1 MSGSSRGAVDEVV
14 FTPEP
19 LSWRSLHWFIRV
31 PRSGDER
38 IRVEAFAGRF
48 PLTSLGEGVVS
59 MVIPL
64 ALSIAGF
71 LVGIVCVQHRVG
83 RWGALSSA
91 LGLFAAWIILGPAPH
106 PWPLCPRY
114 APPPSLTQ
122 ALAKPGFTQVCG
134 RG

>member
-1 MSGSSRGAVDEVV
+1 MKWFSRLSLFLGVLSIGLSGFLV
-14 FTPEP
+14 
-19 LSWRSLHWFIRV
+19 L
-31 PRSGDER
+31 GDER

-91 LGLFAAWIILGPAPH
+91 LGLFAAWIILG
-106 PWPLCPRY
+106 R
-114 APPPSLTQ
+114 Q
-122 ALAKPGFTQVCG
+122 GFEYLF
-134 RG
+134 